1 MSQVIVKRNAL
12 ERVIVA
18 ICSSVLWVT
27 MALIFVILTVNTL
40 LRYASGTSLQW
51 ANEIP
56 ELLFP
61 WLVMSG
67 VVLAAEKGSH
77 IATVFLVESV
87 KPAAK
92 RLIAIVSWS
101 AVAVLYAV
109 LVRATWNMLEI
120 VHDEK
125 TPILLIPTSV
135 TYGCL
140 MVGMGMLVLLAI
152 QSVSRAWRGVRVV
165 RDSSGPGA
173 QAAQG

>member
-1 MSQVIVKRNAL
+1 
-12 ERVIVA
+12 
-18 ICSSVLWVT
+18 
-27 MALIFVILTVNTL
+27 
-40 LRYASGTSLQW
+40 
-51 ANEIP
+51 
-56 ELLFP
+56 
-61 WLVMSG
+61 
-67 VVLAAEKGSH
+67 
-77 IATVFLVESV
+77 VFLVESV

-92 RLIAIVSWS
+92 RLIAIVSGS

-140 MVGMGMLVLLAI
+140 MVGMAMLALLAL
-152 QSVSRAWRGVRVV
+152 QSAFRAWSGVRVV
-165 RDSSGPGA
+165 RDDSEPGA

>member
-1 MSQVIVKRNAL
+1 VID
-12 ERVIVA
+12 IVA
-18 ICSSVLWVT
+18 
-27 MALIFVILTVNTL
+27 
-40 LRYASGTSLQW
+40 
-51 ANEIP
+51 
-56 ELLFP
+56 
-61 WLVMSG
+61 
-67 VVLAAEKGSH
+67 
-77 IATVFLVESV
+77 
-87 KPAAK
+87 
-92 RLIAIVSWS
+92 WS

-165 RDSSGPGA
+165 RDSSEPGA